1 MDTIKVEKI
10 TEEAVELITIN
21 DLIDC
26 DINEQ
31 PLSHQQRL
39 ALKNFE
45 RYKIHELNQQLTEV
59 EFNKKYRKLQVMAN
73 LHPFKE
79 FLKEIYFV

>member
-1 MDTIKVEKI
+1 MLNKTEKKVES
-10 TEEAVELITIN
+10 VEIVTIN
-21 DLIDC
+21 DLRDF
-26 DINEQ
+26 DYSGQ

-45 RYKIHELNQQLTEV
+45 RYRIHELNQQLSEKD
-59 EFNKKYRKLQVMAN
+59 FHNRYAQIQVMAN

-79 FLKEIYFV
+79 FLKEEYFV

>member
-1 MDTIKVEKI
+1 MLNKIKRKI
-10 TEEAVELITIN
+10 ESTEIITIN
-21 DLIDC
+21 DLRDF
-26 DINEQ
+26 DYSGQ

-45 RYKIHELNQQLTEV
+45 RYRIHELNQQLSEDDFHKRYTQI
-59 EFNKKYRKLQVMAN
+59 QVMAN

-79 FLKEIYFV
+79 FLKEEYFV